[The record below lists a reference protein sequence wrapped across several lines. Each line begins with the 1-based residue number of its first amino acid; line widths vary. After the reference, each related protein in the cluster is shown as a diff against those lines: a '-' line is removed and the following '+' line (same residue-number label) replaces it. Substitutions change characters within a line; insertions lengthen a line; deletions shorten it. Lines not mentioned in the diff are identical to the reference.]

1 MTTFNRIS
9 QIIEQNKMGKKPVTL
24 LNKAQLQL
32 ASYIKEHSD
41 VNLKGTKRFTDKSGE
56 YYLKNILL
64 GRKDLNKK
72 FLQRLSL
79 TRPQNILDC
88 IEKAKGAQVIAKRA
102 NKIITVLPEN
112 SLTPIPFKN
121 DVKNEVDKKMLN
133 DAERTAVFI
142 RRNEYGKGVF
152 NNNNYVSNNIKK
164 NIFVNDEMLE
174 KIIEIQ
180 KWWKMMFKI
189 ILIQK
194 NFRGYLF
201 RKQLMS
207 ILDFQEK
214 IIDKLSFIHQLHK
227 KILFNR
233 FIKK

>member
-9 QIIEQNKMGKKPVTL
+9 QIIELNKLGKKPVTL
-24 LNKAQLQL
+24 LNRAQLQL

-41 VNLKGTKRFTDKSGE
+41 VNLKGTKRFSDKSGE

-64 GRKDLNKK
+64 GRKDINKR

-79 TRPQNILDC
+79 TKPQNIFDC
-88 IEKAKGAQVIAKRA
+88 IERAKDVQVISKKA

-121 DVKNEVDKKMLN
+121 DVKNEIDKKMLN

-142 RRNEYGKGVF
+142 RRNEYAKGVF
-152 NNNNYVSNNIKK
+152 NNNNNMNNNVKK
-164 NIFVNDEMLE
+164 NVIFGLNLQ
-174 KIIEIQ
+174 KIVEIQ

-189 ILIQK
+189 IYIQK
-194 NFRGYLF
+194 VFRGFLY
-201 RKQLMS
+201 RK
-207 ILDFQEK
+207 
-214 IIDKLSFIHQLHK
+214 K
-227 KILFNR
+227 KM
-233 FIKK
+233 